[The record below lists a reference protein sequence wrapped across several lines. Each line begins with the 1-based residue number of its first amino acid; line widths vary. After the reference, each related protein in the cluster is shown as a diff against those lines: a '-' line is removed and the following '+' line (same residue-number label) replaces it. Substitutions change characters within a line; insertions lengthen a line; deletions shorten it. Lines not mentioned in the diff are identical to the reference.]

1 MKTKWIALSPGVY
14 VRRDDDAI
22 ETFVTGDSEE
32 PKLGGDNVVSTHR
45 ASIEQFADLV
55 ASVSPEAHGKLVN
68 VGTAEIPLAV
78 PQSQAPLFQAIIA
91 KGGAEAL
98 GELVNVGDDANAL
111 LLTKSQS
118 EVFAS
123 ILVESIHAQ
132 VEKAVAEDRAAREE
146 EAAATAAKVAAT
158 AVNVGA
164 DAGLK
169 LFLQPG
175 DAATYRELVSLAV
188 QAASEKLTTALAG

>member
-1 MKTKWIALSPGVY
+1 MKTKWITLCPGVY
-14 VRRDDDAI
+14 VRRDDDVAEI
-22 ETFVTGDSEE
+22 FVTGDIEE
-32 PKLGGDNVVSTHR
+32 PKAGGSNVVSTHR

-55 ASVSPEAHGKLVN
+55 SSVSPEAHGKLVN

-98 GELVNVGDDANAL
+98 GELVNVGDDTNTL
-111 LLTKSQS
+111 LLTKAQS
-118 EVFAS
+118 EAFSS
-123 ILVESIHAQ
+123 ILVETIHAQ
-132 VEKAVAEDRAAREE
+132 VEKAVAEDRAARDE
-146 EAAATAAKVAAT
+146 EAAALAKQIDAT
-158 AVNVGA
+158 TVNVGA

-175 DAATYRELVSLAV
+175 DAATHRELVDLAV
-188 QAASEKLTTALAG
+188 QAASEKLTTTLAG